1 MKKILSL
8 LVMAILMLL
17 FRMVFYVYLK
27 LLIKFKKFNK
37 EEIAEVLSV
46 NFVSEQ
52 IVNFGEFGKNHVLK
66 RTFRV
71 VVLID
76 NKKSVGYVSGLLPP
90 EKGTKLKVLVN
101 GKNSNRFILNIKNED
116 NLQNKTAD

>member
-1 MKKILSL
+1 
-8 LVMAILMLL
+8 MAILMLL
-17 FRMVFYVYLK
+17 FRMVFHVYLK
-27 LLIKFKKFNK
+27 LLIKLKKFNK